1 MLQKRRLGR
10 TGNYSSVAIMGAA
23 AFSKL
28 TQSEVD
34 KAIELCISHGVNHI
48 DVAPSYGDAEK
59 LIGPWL
65 EKHRKEVFLGCK
77 TEKRGETDAHDSLY
91 RSLERL
97 RIERFDL
104 LQLHAVT
111 SMPDLDKAMDGAL
124 KALIR
129 AKEEGLTKWIG
140 ITGHGIESPA
150 IYLEALRRFDFDT
163 VMFPVNPVIWSYPDY
178 RRNAEELLAVA
189 ERAILALWRSR
200 RRAVAPGKVNAAT
213 AHGTNPGTMLTI
225 SGRVFTS
232 RSHSGLSLASALLAT
247 CACYPCSSMLS
258 RATRQWIP
266 SNRSALSAPTLRQ
279 RQPSSGYSKSYA
291 FSKAS

>member
-10 TGNYSSVAIMGAA
+10 TGNDSSLAIMGAA

-28 TQSEVD
+28 TQAEVD

-77 TEKRGETDAHDSLY
+77 TEKRGETEAHDSLH

-124 KALIR
+124 KALVKAR
-129 AKEEGLTKWIG
+129 EEGLTKWIG

-189 ERAILALWRSR
+189 ETRDIGIMAIKAAGRRAWEGERRYSTWYEPWDDAEHIRQGVHFALSQ
-200 RRAVAPGKVNAAT
+200 RAVAGVCTVGEVRLLPMFLDAVESYTPMNT
-213 AHGTNPGTMLTI
+213 AEQERL
-225 SGRVFTS
+225 V
-232 RSHSGLSLASALLAT
+232 SANVETAPAFKWLL
-247 CACYPCSSMLS
+247 
-258 RATRQWIP
+258 
-266 SNRSALSAPTLRQ
+266 
-279 RQPSSGYSKSYA
+279 
-291 FSKAS
+291 